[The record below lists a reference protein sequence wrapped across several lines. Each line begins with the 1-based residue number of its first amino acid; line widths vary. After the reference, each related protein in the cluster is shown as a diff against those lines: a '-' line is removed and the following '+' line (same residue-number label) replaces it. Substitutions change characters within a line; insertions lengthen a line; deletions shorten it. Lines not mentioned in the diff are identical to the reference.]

1 MQEGGA
7 EHLQVLLVDLPSNN
21 WNQVA
26 SIFFKPGAVAD
37 SEIILPVM
45 VPRSFYAGECAPPG
59 SLHIG
64 TSCDAAQWLSHVPP
78 VSYRD
83 SFSYKD
89 AGRPSK
95 QAPLQRGHSMRHRK
109 GGPPS
114 LLAIAVRALT
124 RLHTLQVQCSHTARR
139 HSMVRSEWCAW
150 RAEDCFVLQAKL
162 QRRPSSGNLRKTSTS
177 FCGCGRESLP
187 SMGYYLC

>member
-26 SIFFKPGAVAD
+26 SVFFKPGAVAD
-37 SEIILPVM
+37 SDLILPVM

-95 QAPLQRGHSMRHRK
+95 QAPLQRGRLVRHRK
-109 GGPPS
+109 KRSTTPS
-114 LLAIAVRALT
+114 ICCYTGIGAPARSASAVQPHCEAT
-124 RLHTLQVQCSHTARR
+124 EHGQ
-139 HSMVRSEWCAW
+139 SE
-150 RAEDCFVLQAKL
+150 
-162 QRRPSSGNLRKTSTS
+162 
-177 FCGCGRESLP
+177 
-187 SMGYYLC
+187 

>member
-37 SEIILPVM
+37 SDLILPVM

-59 SLHIG
+59 TLHIG
-64 TSCDAAQWLSHVPP
+64 TSCDAAQWLSHAPP

-89 AGRPSK
+89 AGRGSGE
-95 QAPLQRGHSMRHRK
+95 APLQR
-109 GGPPS
+109 
-114 LLAIAVRALT
+114 
-124 RLHTLQVQCSHTARR
+124 R
-139 HSMVRSEWCAW
+139 HSTMHRM
-150 RAEDCFVLQAKL
+150 K
-162 QRRPSSGNLRKTSTS
+162 RPAI
-177 FCGCGRESLP
+177 P
-187 SMGYYLC
+187 SVCCYTGITASACLDGSAAAS